1 MQHLTSAWQQ
11 FVTLITCTSKFSFPK
26 WQWNVNI
33 CSCFRQNSPFLCGN
47 NHYIHTNIILKKSFK
62 WPFKLFFLCFST
74 PFPTRKKAKNAGK
87 KEYLKISKR
96 FFNFSGKSHASTWS
110 FQISLHFQF
119 SVADLI
125 IYRKP
130 PTISPG
136 LVSDFWWLIQGGS

>member
-74 PFPTRKKAKNAGK
+74 PFRTRKKAKNAEKKNIEKFRSDFSILAGK
-87 KEYLKISKR
+87 AMHPLDHFKFPYISS
-96 FFNFSGKSHASTWS
+96 FQSLTWS
-110 FQISLHFQF
+110 YTVNLR
-119 SVADLI
+119 L
-125 IYRKP
+125 
-130 PTISPG
+130 
-136 LVSDFWWLIQGGS
+136 